1 MARCVADAVDDAAW
15 PDASSSSECVMINVL
30 PLAALTLDEEL
41 QPRAAI
47 DRTVLE
53 NYVQLL
59 VDGVR
64 FPPIVAFRD
73 TEAKALWLADGFHRW
88 HAHKV
93 LDADGI
99 DVEIIDGSRRDA
111 LLYSLS
117 ANAKHGLQ
125 RGDTDYRRA
134 YEIACRNRLVDPTDS
149 EAVAALLRCS
159 GSWAEKLTARA
170 RVEARAWR
178 DGEIVRLKGEGLS
191 IREIADKTGHSHGT
205 VQRAGVPKA
214 DSADLVQDDPPA
226 WVQKLQELNTPA
238 SNNWHSALQALRVLN
253 EQVSVDELFANRFS
267 RFDHAV
273 GPELDKAFAWISELH
288 RRFVDER
295 DQRRRA

>member
-1 MARCVADAVDDAAW
+1 M
-15 PDASSSSECVMINVL
+15 MNVL

-64 FPPIVAFRD
+64 FPPVVAFRD
-73 TEAKALWLADGFHRW
+73 GAMLWLADGFHRW

-93 LDADGI
+93 IDADEVE
-99 DVEIIDGSRRDA
+99 VEIIDGSRRDA

-125 RGDTDYRRA
+125 RGATDYKRG
-134 YEIACRNRLVDPTDS
+134 YEIACRHKLVDPLDS

-159 GSWAEKLTARA
+159 GSWAEKLTAKA
-170 RVEARAWR
+170 RLDARTWR
-178 DGEIVRLKGEGLS
+178 DAEIIRLKGEGKTHREVAEAVDVS
-191 IREIADKTGHSHGT
+191 IGTISAVQKEHSAET
-205 VQRAGVPKA
+205 EQAGE
-214 DSADLVQDDPPA
+214 PPA
-226 WVQKLQELNTPA
+226 WVQKLQELNTP
-238 SNNWHSALQALRVLN
+238 SADSWAAALRALRLIN
-253 EQVSVDELFANRFS
+253 EQAPVDYLFEARFY
-267 RFDHAV
+267 RFDHV
-273 GPELDKAFAWISELH
+273 FGPELERAFAWITELR
-288 RRFVDER
+288 RRFADE
-295 DQRRRA
+295 QAERRRA

>member
-1 MARCVADAVDDAAW
+1 M
-15 PDASSSSECVMINVL
+15 PTNTLSL
-30 PLAALTLDEEL
+30 LALRLDEEL

-134 YEIACRNRLVDPTDS
+134 YEIACRNGLVDSTDS

-159 GSWAEKLTARA
+159 GRWAETLTAK
-170 RVEARAWR
+170 ARAKAKEER
-178 DGEIVRLKGEGLS
+178 DANIIRLKGEGKSHREVAEAVDVS
-191 IREIADKTGHSHGT
+191 IGT
-205 VQRAGVPKA
+205 V
-214 DSADLVQDDPPA
+214 SAVQKTHSAETEQTADPPA

>member
-1 MARCVADAVDDAAW
+1 M
-15 PDASSSSECVMINVL
+15 
-30 PLAALTLDEEL
+30 
-41 QPRAAI
+41 
-47 DRTVLE
+47 
-53 NYVQLL
+53 
-59 VDGVR
+59 
-64 FPPIVAFRD
+64 
-73 TEAKALWLADGFHRW
+73 H
-88 HAHKV
+88 
-93 LDADGI
+93 
-99 DVEIIDGSRRDA
+99 

-117 ANAKHGLQ
+117 ANARHGLQ

-134 YEIACRNRLVDPTDS
+134 YEIACRNSLVDPIDS

-159 GSWAEKLTARA
+159 GRWAETLTAK
-170 RVEARAWR
+170 ARAIAKAAR
-178 DGEIVRLKGEGLS
+178 DAQIIRLKGEG
-191 IREIADKTGHSHGT
+191 KTHPRDRRRQSACARCT
-205 VQRAGVPKA
+205 VGRVVPKTN
-214 DSADLVQDDPPA
+214 SAEMGQSDEPPA